1 MKVLIVDDHAI
12 VRRGMISLLQEHF
25 TGLEAGEAADA
36 RQGLSA
42 ALGEPWDVV
51 VVDISMPGR
60 SGLELVQDIRRE
72 KPALP
77 ILVVSSQSEE
87 DYALRAL
94 KSGAAGFVSKQSAPD
109 VLVAAV
115 ERVLAGRRFISPAL
129 AERLAGAV
137 SGDSPVTSHESL
149 SNRELQVLQLIASG
163 QTIKEI
169 SADLALSEKTV
180 ATYRSRISEKMGL
193 SSNVEL
199 TRYAMQNG
207 LVE

>member
-1 MKVLIVDDHAI
+1 MKVLIVDDHAL
-12 VRRGMISLLQEHF
+12 VRRGMISLLKEHF
-25 TGLEAGEAADA
+25 EEVESAEAANAREGLEAVMRE
-36 RQGLSA
+36 S
-42 ALGEPWDVV
+42 WDVA

-60 SGLELVQDIRRE
+60 SGLELVQEMRRE
-72 KPALP
+72 RPTMP
-77 ILVVSSQSEE
+77 ILVVSSQAEE

-94 KSGAAGFVSKQSAPD
+94 KSGASGYVSKQSASD
-109 VLVAAV
+109 ILVTAV
-115 ERVLAGRRFISPAL
+115 QRVLAGRRFISPAL

-137 SGDSPVTSHESL
+137 SGDAPVTSHDSL

-169 SADLALSEKTV
+169 SSDLALSEKTV

-193 SSNVEL
+193 SSNVDL

-207 LVE
+207 LVR

>member
-1 MKVLIVDDHAI
+1 MRILIVDDHAL

-25 TGLEAGEAADA
+25 KEVVFGEAGDA
-36 RQGLSA
+36 REGLA
-42 ALGEPWDVV
+42 AATHETWDVV

-72 KPALP
+72 KSTLP
-77 ILVVSSQSEE
+77 ILVVSSQAED
-87 DYALRAL
+87 DYAIRAL
-94 KSGAAGFVSKQSAPD
+94 KSGAAGYVSKQSAPD
-109 VLVAAV
+109 VLVTAV
-115 ERVLAGRRFISPAL
+115 QRVTSGRRFISAAL
-129 AERLAGAV
+129 AERLAGAL
-137 SGDSPVTSHESL
+137 SGDNPVNSHETL

-163 QTIKEI
+163 RTIKEI

-193 SSNVEL
+193 STNVEL

-207 LVE
+207 LAS